1 MTRGASSQTKLLQDL
16 LNLLYPTQEKS
27 TKGRGCGAFTKKKK
41 DPKEEGTSQK
51 QTRPTSRVRPRQR
64 DRRPRK
70 RRRAPRG
77 WYTEEE
83 SEVSSEFSGSS
94 ESDDL

>member
-16 LNLLYPTQEKS
+16 LNLLYPTQEKN
-27 TKGRGCGAFTKKKK
+27 TKERGCGVITKKKK
-41 DPKEEGTSQK
+41 NPKKEGTSPN
-51 QTRPTSRVRPRQR
+51 QTRPTSKLRPRQR

-77 WYTEEE
+77 WDTEEE